1 MPSQPIRIVA
11 DVTAHPGQ
19 AEELWRNLAE
29 LVEPTRKEAGNISY
43 DILQDLDN
51 PDHFL
56 FYEEWESR
64 DYFER
69 HLESPHVADYDRVT
83 RHLIAIPVRISIC
96 TPRTDAKA

>member
-1 MPSQPIRIVA
+1 MLSQSIRIVA
-11 DVTAHPGQ
+11 EVTAHPGR

-29 LVEPTRKEAGNISY
+29 LVEPTRREAGNISY

-56 FYEEWESR
+56 FHEEWESR
-64 DYFER
+64 AHFER
-69 HLESPHVADYDRVT
+69 HLEAQHVADYDRVT
-83 RHLIAIPVRISIC
+83 SHLIAIPVRISVC

>member
-1 MPSQPIRIVA
+1 MPGQSIRIVA
-11 DVTAHPGQ
+11 EVTAHAGQ

-64 DYFER
+64 EFFER
-69 HLESPHVADYDRVT
+69 HLESPHVVDYGRVT
-83 RHLIAIPVRISIC
+83 RHLIAIPVRISLC

>member
-1 MPSQPIRIVA
+1 MPSQSIRIVA
-11 DVTAHPGQ
+11 EVTAHPGRS
-19 AEELWRNLAE
+19 EELWQNLAE
-29 LVEPTRKEAGNISY
+29 LVEPTRKETGNISY

-69 HLESPHVADYDRVT
+69 HLESPHVADYDRAT
-83 RHLIAIPVRISIC
+83 RHLISIPVRISVC
-96 TPRTDAKA
+96 TLRTDVKA